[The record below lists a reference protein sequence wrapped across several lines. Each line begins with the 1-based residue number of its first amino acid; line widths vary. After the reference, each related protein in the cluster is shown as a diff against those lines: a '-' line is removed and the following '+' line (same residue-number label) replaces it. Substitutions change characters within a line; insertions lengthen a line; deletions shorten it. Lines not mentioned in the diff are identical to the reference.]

1 MNLNLINTR
10 ILSTSFD
17 YFEPSTVEEAADILG
32 RYKEHA
38 AVLAGGTDLLV
49 RMKQKRIDPKY
60 LVDIKRI
67 AKLKGIEQNR
77 DLIRIGAT
85 ATMLE
90 IQTNEFVKERLPA
103 LHEAI
108 ASVGSVQIRNMG
120 TLGGNLCRASP
131 SGDCLPPLLVLGAR
145 VNLVDCAG
153 TRVLP
158 LDQFFKG
165 PGKTAIK
172 PSEILMEIHVPIPP
186 RGTGMSFLKIRRAGM
201 DLAKINAAALL
212 TLEDNAVQ
220 SCGIALGSVAPTP
233 IRAKKAEASL
243 IGKKAT
249 DERLAEAAAIASEEV
264 RPYAE
269 SHRHRRSTAQYRIEV
284 SRVLVRRTLE
294 LARDRIAGRR

>member
-145 VNLVDCAG
+145 VNLLDSGG